1 MIRLNTQAAAEA
13 AAFLLHTPG
22 AVLLVPTE
30 TVYGLI
36 CKADDPAA
44 IDRIYRMKHRDSAK
58 LLGCFAATTSQLSL
72 KPNAQ
77 VQMLV
82 DKYCPGAVTIIAARE
97 DGSTVGFRIPDHPFL
112 QELLDRTGCVLAQ
125 TSANRSG
132 RPNAL
137 TVDEALAECLKGD
150 ETALDRLPDIGVFG
164 EMQRPFNERESIHM
178 EDCRKLFDL
187 LRRVKAA
194 GLLFGVPALVAGAAL
209 LKSRKALRMAGWLA
223 PLTILIPLGML
234 GVWALA
240 DFNAAFNF
248 FHEILFRLSPQ

>member
-1 MIRLNTQAAAEA
+1 MIRINTQAAAEA

-36 CKADDPAA
+36 CKADDAAA

-58 LLGCFAATTSQLSL
+58 LLGCFAATPDQLSL
-72 KPNAQ
+72 KPNKR

-82 DKYCPGAVTIIAARE
+82 EKYCPGAVTIIAARE

-132 RPNAL
+132 KPNAL
-137 TVDEALAECLKGD
+137 TVDEALAELT
-150 ETALDRLPDIGVFG
+150 EAPDIVVDAGPIPADAQSSTVVDASG
-164 EMQRPFNERESIHM
+164 PELRILRQG
-178 EDCRKLFDL
+178 KL
-187 LRRVKAA
+187 VITEAINSNTTPQT
-194 GLLFGVPALVAGAAL
+194 PAQG
-209 LKSRKALRMAGWLA
+209 
-223 PLTILIPLGML
+223 
-234 GVWALA
+234 
-240 DFNAAFNF
+240 
-248 FHEILFRLSPQ
+248 